1 MDERRD
7 DLDWNQMRALLATV
21 EAGSLSA
28 AARKLGLTQPTLGRQ
43 VAGLE
48 RALGVTLFER
58 VGRGLVL
65 TQAGRE
71 LIAPLQAMGDAS
83 KTVALVASRQSQSV
97 EGLVRVTASDVYA
110 QYLLP
115 PILQNLRAVAPGIVV
130 DVVASNEVE
139 DLIRRKADIA
149 IRHVPPQ
156 EADLIARR
164 LPDTMARIYGA
175 PELLNRIGRPID
187 QVALSRAEFVGFS
200 DSVDVV
206 LAELRR
212 HGLALSAANFPLLT
226 NSGSVA
232 WYWVR
237 RGMVLGL
244 MMEAVGRMTPEVE
257 EAWPDFVGVPVPTW
271 LATHR
276 ELRTARRIRVV
287 FDVLAEG
294 LVQHHRAGSN

>member
-1 MDERRD
+1 
-7 DLDWNQMRALLATV
+7 MRALLATV
-21 EAGSLSA
+21 EAGSLSG

-43 VAGLE
+43 VAALE
-48 RALGVTLFER
+48 RSLGVILFER
-58 VGRGLVL
+58 AGRGLVL

-71 LIAPLQAMGDAS
+71 LVAPLRAMGEALERI
-83 KTVALVASRQSQSV
+83 ALVASRQSQAV

-115 PILQNLRAVAPGIVV
+115 PILTKLRVVAPGITV

-156 EADLIARR
+156 EAELIARR
-164 LPDTMARIYGA
+164 LPDTSARIYGTPA
-175 PELLNRIGRPID
+175 LIDRIGRPID
-187 QVALSRAEFVGFS
+187 HAALSRAEFVGFS
-200 DSVDVV
+200 ESTDIV

-212 HGLALSAANFPLLT
+212 NGLALSAANFPLLT
-226 NSGSVA
+226 NSGTVA
-232 WYWVR
+232 WDWVR

-244 MMEAVGRMTPEVE
+244 MMEAVGRLTPEVE
-257 EAWPDFVGVPVPTW
+257 EVWPGFAGVPVPTW

-287 FDVLAEG
+287 FDLLAEG
-294 LVQHHRAGSN
+294 LAPRHHPN